1 MHRGLPEL
9 AGRVHLDVRR
19 VGRDRR
25 PLEGEG
31 LGVAH
36 LLLVVDG
43 WMLIHCRLLTL
54 VLDIITMLHRSIYK
68 SIIVTSPPMPLF

>member
-25 PLEGEG
+25 PLEGLPVQTLVGEDPHGPEGEG
-31 LGVAH
+31 LWVAD
-36 LLLVVDG
+36 LVLVVDG
-43 WMLIHCRLLTL
+43 Q
-54 VLDIITMLHRSIYK
+54 VFVHR
-68 SIIVTSPPMPLF
+68 

>member
-25 PLEGEG
+25 PLEGLPVQTLVGEHPHGPESEG
-31 LGVAH
+31 VWVAELLGVPINQPRQSH
-36 LLLVVDG
+36 NDQ
-43 WMLIHCRLLTL
+43 
-54 VLDIITMLHRSIYK
+54 
-68 SIIVTSPPMPLF
+68 